1 MSNFMDNYVDV
12 ATRLKWAFEKY
23 PDLRIQETHREIIE
37 MPDKSCFIRCTVTI
51 WRSADDLI
59 PVVGSACELYP
70 GRTSFQRYSESEC
83 GFTSALGRGLAYMG
97 FSGNKSLASLDE
109 INSAKGRQQ
118 SQHLAP
124 VTPIRDGYH
133 EIFESLA
140 QPLQGPPDSKQY
152 ATPKQRGMIR
162 ALAFEK
168 KIGTTELL
176 LHIGKVLDTPFSSIE
191 ALSKQQASQ
200 VIESLQS

>member
-37 MPDKSCFIRCTVTI
+37 MPDKSCFIRCTVSI
-51 WRSADDLI
+51 WRSATDPI
-59 PVVGSACELYP
+59 PCVASACELYP
-70 GRTSFQRYSESEC
+70 GRTSFQKYSENEV
-83 GFTSALGRGLAYMG
+83 GYTSAVGRALAYMG

-124 VTPIRDGYH
+124 VTPIRDDV
-133 EIFESLA
+133 E
-140 QPLQGPPDSKQY
+140 QPFDIPPDGKQY

-191 ALSKQQASQ
+191 ALSKNEASQ
-200 VIESLQS
+200 VIESLQK